1 MRSSLAR
8 LPFFYGW
15 VIVAIAFVT
24 MAIGVNARTA
34 FSLFFPPIVTEF
46 GWDRGAT
53 AGAFSFGFLITA
65 FASPLFGR
73 LMDRYGPLVIIEG
86 GIACVAAGLFLAAHM
101 REPWHLYLTLGVLVG
116 LGSTCL
122 GYTGQGLYLPNW
134 FARRRGLATSIAYA
148 GAGVGSIFMMPWL
161 QSMIVAQGWRA
172 AATAAGLLVL
182 VVLAPLNLLVRRRPE
197 DLGLRP
203 DGDGAPAGSAG
214 AAPSNVVDHAWAAID
229 WTLARALRTAR
240 FWWLASAMFAA
251 MFSWYTV
258 QVHQTKY
265 LIEVGH
271 APMYAAW
278 ALGFVSLIAVPG
290 QILMGHLSDRFGR
303 EWVWAAGNAGFALTY
318 VLLIVMRDMPG
329 TTLLWAM
336 VFVQGFI
343 GYGLTGAMG
352 AAVSEIFQG
361 RHFGSIFGMLMG
373 IGMAGGALGPWLA
386 GVIHDATGS
395 YSPVFALAIA
405 CSVASAACLAIAAPR
420 KVRLVAGRVG
430 RA

>member
-1 MRSSLAR
+1 MRPLLKR
-8 LPFFYGW
+8 LPFYYGW

-34 FSLFFPPIVTEF
+34 FSLFFPPIVDEF
-46 GWDRGAT
+46 GWDRGVT

-86 GIACVAAGLFLAAHM
+86 GIVCVAAGLFLAAHM
-101 REPWHLYLTLGVLVG
+101 SQPWHLYLTLGVLVG

-134 FARRRGLATSIAYA
+134 FARKRGLATSIAYA

-161 QSMIVAQGWRA
+161 QSMIVSQGWRA

-182 VVLAPLNLLVRRRPE
+182 LVLAPLNLMVRRRPE

-203 DGDGAPAGSAG
+203 DGDGAPLDPG
-214 AAPSNVVDHAWAAID
+214 AQPSNVVDHAWAAID

-278 ALGFVSLIAVPG
+278 ALGFVSLVAVPG

-303 EWVWAAGNAGFALTY
+303 EWVWASGNAGFALTY
-318 VLLIVMRDMPG
+318 ILLIVMREVPG
-329 TTLLWAM
+329 TTLLWTM

-352 AAVSEIFQG
+352 AAVAEIFQG
-361 RHFGSIFGMLMG
+361 RNFGSIFGMLMG

-386 GVIHDATGS
+386 GAIHDATGS

-405 CSVASAACLAIAAPR
+405 CSVASAVCLVIAAPR
-420 KVRLVAGRVG
+420 KVRLVAGRVS

>member
-1 MRSSLAR
+1 MRPLITR

-34 FSLFFPPIVTEF
+34 FSLFFPPIVSEF
-46 GWDRGAT
+46 GWDRGVT

-101 REPWHLYLTLGVLVG
+101 SQPWHLYLTLGVLVG
-116 LGSTCL
+116 VGSTCL

-134 FARRRGLATSIAYA
+134 FARKRGLATSIAYA

-161 QSMIVAQGWRA
+161 QSLIVAQGWRA

-182 VVLAPLNLLVRRRPE
+182 LVLVPLNLLVRRRPE

-203 DGDGAPAGSAG
+203 DGDGAPLDSG
-214 AAPSNVVDHAWAAID
+214 APPPNIVDHAWTAVD
-229 WTLARALRTAR
+229 WTVARAIRTAR
-240 FWWLASAMFAA
+240 FWWLATAMFAA

-278 ALGFVSLIAVPG
+278 ALGFVSLVAVPG

-303 EWVWAAGNAGFALTY
+303 EWIWGLGNAGFALTY
-318 VLLIVMRDMPG
+318 VLLIVMREVPG

-361 RHFGSIFGMLMG
+361 RNFGSIFGMLMG

-405 CSVASAACLAIAAPR
+405 CSVASAVCMVIAAPC